1 MRKAKLPSREE
12 LEIQAKVIPG
22 IRVPE
27 ILAMLRIMQ
36 TAEEIQHSIVDMLEK
51 EHQISE
57 GKLRTMILLYRGRDG
72 LTPSVLA
79 EHAGVSRATMSV
91 MLQRMARDGLVRFL
105 SNGEDGR
112 SKQFAL
118 TDKGKKLMDS
128 VLPEHYL
135 RITRVMGRLTE
146 AEQEELI
153 CLLKKLAG

>member
-12 LEIQAKVIPG
+12 LEIQAKVVPG

-36 TAEEIQHSIVDMLEK
+36 TAEEIQHSIVDRLEK

-91 MLQRMARDGLVRFL
+91 MLQRMVRDGLVRFL

-118 TDKGKKLMDS
+118 TDKGKALMDN

-135 RITRVMGRLTE
+135 RITKVMGRLTE

-153 CLLKKLAG
+153 GLLKKLAG